1 MAKKKAKKKPKI
13 HTVNIR
19 GWWMAALMLLPKRG
33 RKGAP
38 DDGEY
43 KQYSPEIVYGHN
55 LRHAFSEMRR
65 CHPTADGWLCLGGVK
80 ASDIECY
87 VEIPE
92 SGTRMILQM
101 QVQKESDDE

>member
-1 MAKKKAKKKPKI
+1 MAKKKAKRKRKV
-13 HTVNIR
+13 HTIKIR
-19 GWWMAALMLLPKRG
+19 GWWMAALSLLPKRG
-33 RKGAP
+33 RKGEVV
-38 DDGEY
+38 DDEY
-43 KQYSPEIVYGHN
+43 EQYSPEIVYAHN
-55 LRHAFSEMRR
+55 LPHAFAQMRK

-101 QVQKESDDE
+101 QVQEESDDE

>member
-1 MAKKKAKKKPKI
+1 MAKKKAKKKPKV

-19 GWWMAALMLLPKRG
+19 GWWMSALG
-33 RKGAP
+33 RQP
-38 DDGEY
+38 DGEY

-55 LRHAFSEMRR
+55 LEHAFSEMRR

>member
-13 HTVNIR
+13 HTLEIR
-19 GWWMAALMLLPKRG
+19 GWWMAALMMPHE
-33 RKGAP
+33 
-38 DDGEY
+38 GEY
-43 KQYSPEIVYGHN
+43 KQYSPEIVYAHD

-65 CHPTADGWLCLGGVK
+65 CHPTADGWECLGGVK

-92 SGTRMILQM
+92 SGTRMVLHIK
-101 QVQKESDDE
+101 VPKKAKKS